1 MCNAICIICFSF
13 LGLYAQLCL
22 GAYEWTFLYFPCA
35 ASNMLEQKAVPYID
49 ILMLMNLIFLFPS
62 KFYQKDVTI
71 ETQHSDLQ
79 NTCSSYLFLNGHL
92 QPLYIYIGRKITK

>member
-1 MCNAICIICFSF
+1 MCNAVCIICFSF

-22 GAYEWTFLYFPCA
+22 GAYEWPSLYFPCA
-35 ASNMLEQKAVPYID
+35 ASNMLERKAVPYID
-49 ILMLMNLIFLFPS
+49 ILMLMNLIFLFPL

-79 NTCSSYLFLNGHL
+79 NACSSFLNGHL
-92 QPLYIYIGRKITK
+92 QSLYIYIYIYIYSS